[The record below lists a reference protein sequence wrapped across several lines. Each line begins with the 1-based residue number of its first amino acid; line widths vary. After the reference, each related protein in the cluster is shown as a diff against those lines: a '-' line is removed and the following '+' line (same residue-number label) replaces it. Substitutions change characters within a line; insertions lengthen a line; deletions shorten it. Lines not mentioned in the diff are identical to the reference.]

1 MVELLIK
8 AIDAHHPDPEK
19 DAACYKRGYVVAVM
33 PDGHVWGREEGL
45 PTFLRVIVYDMT
57 VDELQQ
63 LLLAKPSP
71 TEVDAE
77 GNPIDLVR
85 RRYSIDVDSL
95 VFVNG
100 IATIGR
106 ASLMLS
112 LVVI

>member
-1 MVELLIK
+1 MPELLIK
-8 AIDAHHPDPEK
+8 AIDASHPNPMK
-19 DAACYKRGYVVAVM
+19 DAACYKRGYVVAIM

-57 VDELQQ
+57 IDELQQ

-77 GNPIDLVR
+77 GNPIDLAR
-85 RRYSIDVDSL
+85 RRYFIDVDSF

-100 IATIGR
+100 IANIGR
-106 ASLMLS
+106 GALMLS
-112 LVVI
+112 LMVI